1 MARTSDYSKNLDKD
15 IQDGML
21 EESQKSASKEFKDIK
36 KLFAKEPMTAEQF
49 GIYLG
54 GCKIPAKDISDKTIK
69 RYIDKLCKMSN
80 DKIHP
85 AQFMQNQDGVD
96 VYLIQPEFHELL
108 VAMFDTDYFG
118 AKGKPKSGVDVE
130 QQLRAQLAENVEV
143 YLSDD
148 VKAQVKLSH
157 QYLNARLES
166 ILSEKIANE
175 IKGMLATIYKADDTI
190 QYQLMLETM
199 DRLVAIRRW
208 MNEWDA
214 RVKLIKQEFA
224 KTEQDKEDAKNNA
237 GKFKHK
243 QIQDIFIDVMAAI
256 MAGEKYE
263 YVNEDEEIFYPTLY
277 AAVKMYDITAMPEHE
292 LTLWLEEAERNISNS
307 LRYRRI
313 NHKAHLV
320 FDEND
325 LLEGKILESID
336 KIARTQI
343 VSDIADLSPE
353 QYERLNRFMGD
364 ASIIEKEAILCKIE
378 QTGDLSL
385 DDKTL
390 QELIDIKDGVELKK
404 KFGMI

>member
-1 MARTSDYSKNLDKD
+1 MARTSDYSKIFDKD

-54 GCKIPAKDISDKTIK
+54 GCKIPAKVISDKTIK
-69 RYIDKLCKMSN
+69 RYIEKLCKMS
-80 DKIHP
+80 DGKIQP
-85 AQFMQNQDGVD
+85 SQFMQNQNGVD
-96 VYLIQPEFHELL
+96 VYLIQPEYHELL
-108 VAMFDTDYFG
+108 VALFDTDYFG
-118 AKGKPKSGVDVE
+118 AKGKQKLGVDVE

-148 VKAQVKLSH
+148 IKNQVKLAP
-157 QYLNARLES
+157 QFLNARLES
-166 ILSEKIANE
+166 ILYDKIANE
-175 IKGMLATIYKADDTI
+175 IKGMLATIHQADDTI

-208 MNEWDA
+208 INEWDA
-214 RVKLIKQEFA
+214 RMKLIKQEFVE
-224 KTEQDKEDAKNNA
+224 TESEKIDAQNNT

-243 QIQDIFIDVMAAI
+243 QLQDIMIDVLAAI
-256 MAGEKYE
+256 MAGEKYK
-263 YVNEDEEIFYPTLY
+263 YVNEDEEIFYPTIY
-277 AAVKMYDITAMPEHE
+277 AAVKMYDITAMPGHE
-292 LTLWLEEAERNISNS
+292 LTKWLEETERNISNS
-307 LRYRRI
+307 TRYQRI
-313 NHKAHLV
+313 NYKAHLV

-343 VSDIADLSPE
+343 VSEVVGLSTD
-353 QYERLNRFMGD
+353 QYERLNRVMND
-364 ASIIEKEAILCKIE
+364 VLISEKEAILCKIE
-378 QTGDLSL
+378 QSGDLSL

-404 KFGMI
+404 KLGMI